1 MRIPLLTAGGGIGGL
16 AAALA
21 LARQGRP
28 AHVLERAPQFAEIG
42 AGLQFAPNATRMLH
56 ALGLLDEVLRT
67 AVRPRRLVMRDAVSG
82 DGITSLDLWT
92 RHDITLLGDAA
103 HPMLQYAAQGACQA
117 LEDAVALGD
126 AFAAYGHSR
135 RAFQAY
141 EARRRPRAS
150 RVQQIA
156 RWLGDLFHVSGSD
169 AARRRELLAP
179 AGGEFEHFDWLYG
192 PG

>member
-1 MRIPLLTAGGGIGGL
+1 MLDARFAGMCAPVRAGVARLNRDRHWAMFDRLPIPA
-16 AAALA
+16 
-21 LARQGRP
+21 
-28 AHVLERAPQFAEIG
+28 
-42 AGLQFAPNATRMLH
+42 
-56 ALGLLDEVLRT
+56 
-67 AVRPRRLVMRDAVSG
+67 
-82 DGITSLDLWT
+82 WT

-126 AFAAYGHSR
+126 AFAAHRHSG